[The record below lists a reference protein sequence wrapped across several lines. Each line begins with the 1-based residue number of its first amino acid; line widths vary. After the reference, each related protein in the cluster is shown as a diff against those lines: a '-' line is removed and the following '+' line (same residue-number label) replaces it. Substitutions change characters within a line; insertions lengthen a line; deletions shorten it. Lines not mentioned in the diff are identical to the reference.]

1 MASTTET
8 GHAKNVAHFDTL
20 INFCTGYGEAF
31 NPSKDSIKLAS
42 LNKLHDD
49 AHAVL
54 DSVKAAKTVFDN
66 ATNDRETTFAPLK
79 KLATKVVNA
88 LAATDASKL
97 TLDDASSINFKIQ
110 GRRNGKKVAVVA
122 AKDGTP
128 AEPAGISVSQQSF
141 DTLVDNFAKLTQTV
155 AAEAHYRPNESE
167 LQVSALNSLLA
178 DLRARNKAVLA
189 AITAL
194 SNARIS
200 RDTLLYAENTGL
212 YDISQSVK
220 QYVKSV
226 FGATSAQYRQVSGI
240 KFTNRA

>member
-1 MASTTET
+1 MFKFLETNVNTCQPKHVNTT
-8 GHAKNVAHFDTL
+8 L
-20 INFCTGYGEAF
+20 AF
-31 NPSKDSIKLAS
+31 NPSKESIKLAS

-54 DSVKAAKTVFDN
+54 DSVKAAKTACDN

-167 LQVSALNSLLA
+167 LQVSALN
-178 DLRARNKAVLA
+178 
-189 AITAL
+189 TAC
-194 SNARIS
+194 
-200 RDTLLYAENTGL
+200 
-212 YDISQSVK
+212 
-220 QYVKSV
+220 
-226 FGATSAQYRQVSGI
+226 
-240 KFTNRA
+240 